1 MSDRKNNINLM
12 NLLVKIYNGSEKKPR
27 FSLEQVRLL
36 QELVTIGFLNPSAIK
51 FIGDSQGVSQCAMT
65 GEYPLTIEGK
75 EYMEMGWYKSLQQ
88 SGKYQL
94 VRDIAA
100 FIGAAA
106 GVVIGILKIIYG

>member
-1 MSDRKNNINLM
+1 MSERKNNINLM
-12 NLLVKIYNGSEKKPR
+12 KLLLNIHNGSEKKPR

-36 QELVTIGFLNPSAIK
+36 QELETIGFLNPSAIR
-51 FIGDSQGVSQCAMT
+51 FIGDSSGVSQCAMT
-65 GEYPLTIEGK
+65 GEFPLTSKGK
-75 EYMEMGWYKSLQQ
+75 EYIEMGWYKSLQQ

-106 GVVIGILKIIYG
+106 GVVVGIVKIIYG